1 MAEDETAT
9 LIARI
14 ALRDRSAFDRLYV
27 LAAPKL
33 FGICQR
39 ILTERSEAE
48 DAVQEVFV
56 KIWTRADRF
65 AQGEASAMGWLCA
78 MARNHAID
86 RVRARRK
93 PHAQIEEAYELAD
106 DKPSPERIAINSGEG
121 RRIERCMGE
130 LDPEKAEAV
139 RSAYIEGRSYEELA
153 GRYGIPLNTM
163 RTWLRRSLLKL
174 RECLER

>member
-1 MAEDETAT
+1 MSQDETAA
-9 LIARI
+9 LLGRI
-14 ALRDRSAFDRLYV
+14 ALRDRRAFDRLY
-27 LAAPKL
+27 AIASPKL
-33 FGICQR
+33 YGICQR

-65 AQGEASAMGWLCA
+65 AQSEASAMGWLCA

-93 PHAQIEEAYELAD
+93 PHVPIDEAFEIAD
-106 DKPSPERIAINSGEG
+106 EAPGPEKAAVNAGEG
-121 RRIERCMGE
+121 RRIDLCMNE
-130 LDPEKAEAV
+130 LDGDKAEAV
-139 RSAYIEGRSYEELA
+139 RAAYVEGHSYEELA
-153 GRYGIPLNTM
+153 ERFRTPLNTM

>member
-1 MAEDETAT
+1 MAQDETAS
-9 LIARI
+9 LIGRI
-14 ALRDRSAFDRLYV
+14 ALRDRRAFDRLYA
-27 LAAPKL
+27 LASPKL

-65 AQGEASAMGWLCA
+65 SQSEASAMGWLCA

-86 RVRARRK
+86 RVRARRR
-93 PHAQIEEAYELAD
+93 PAAPIDEAFDIAD
-106 DKPSPERIAINSGEG
+106 EAPGPEKTAINAGEG
-121 RRIERCMGE
+121 RRIDKCMGE
-130 LDPEKAEAV
+130 LEADKAEAV
-139 RSAYIEGRSYEELA
+139 RAAYVEGRSYEELA
-153 GRYGIPLNTM
+153 VRYKAPLNTM